1 MPTRD
6 STTALLR
13 SDTRTVTIDAA
24 PEHVIAFVAEPG
36 NLPAWAVG
44 LCRGIRRA
52 EEPGKWIVTTRKG
65 EMPIRFVTNEQLGT
79 IDFYF
84 TPGPG
89 AEAVAFSRVVP
100 NGTGAEYV
108 FTQFQPTGMPDELF
122 DAQVHALAEELQVLR
137 ALIHARAACRT

>member
-1 MPTRD
+1 MPTGL
-6 STTALLR
+6 STSTVLR

-24 PEHVIAFVAEPG
+24 PDHVIAFVAEAG

-44 LCRGIRRA
+44 FCRAIRPA
-52 EEPGKWIVTTRKG
+52 EEPGTWIVTTAQG
-65 EMPIRFVTNEQLGT
+65 EMPIRFVANEQLGT

-84 TPGPG
+84 TPAPG

-100 NGTGAEYV
+100 NGTGAEYI
-108 FTQFQPTGMPDELF
+108 FTQFQPTGMPDEVF

-137 ALIHARAACRT
+137 ALIHARGACRT